1 MDRSQQALWF
11 LTNGKLNGGN
21 IEKYTNVDFTN
32 CKLRGHKI
40 LFLHEKKSMS
50 QQFNDVEK

>member
-11 LTNGKLNGGN
+11 LTNGKLNSGN
-21 IEKYTNVDFTN
+21 IEKDTNVDFTN
-32 CKLRGHKI
+32 CKLRGYKI